1 MYADQVLTKLEFL
14 KPLANSGK
22 IVRGQDVRS
31 ALSYVERGE
40 AEAGIVYSTDATVA
54 SGIELGLPVRR
65 SAARRDCLRVG
76 ADKSG
81 ARTPAAAKLFE
92 FLKSPEAD
100 ADYAKFGFG
109 APSLKRVHTM
119 LTAAEWQAVRLT
131 LLVASAAV
139 AVSLPLAIAA
149 GWLLAKRDFRGKFL
163 LETPIN
169 LPLVLP
175 PVVTGYLL
183 LVAFGR
189 QGCFG
194 SFLENTLGIRFVFDW
209 KGAALASA
217 VVAFPLMVRPIR
229 LAFSAIDD
237 RLVQAARTLGASRGM
252 RFARSCCRSHD
263 PGFSA
268 AASSHSVAAWAS
280 SARRS

>member
-1 MYADQVLTKLEFL
+1 
-14 KPLANSGK
+14 
-22 IVRGQDVRS
+22 
-31 ALSYVERGE
+31 
-40 AEAGIVYSTDATVA
+40 
-54 SGIELGLPVRR
+54 
-65 SAARRDCLRVG
+65 
-76 ADKSG
+76 
-81 ARTPAAAKLFE
+81 
-92 FLKSPEAD
+92 
-100 ADYAKFGFG
+100 
-109 APSLKRVHTM
+109 M

-139 AVSLPLAIAA
+139 AASLPLAIAA

-163 LETPIN
+163 LETAIN

-189 QGCFG
+189 QGIFG
-194 SFLENTLGIRFVFDW
+194 SFLEDTLGIRFVFDW

-237 RLVQAARTLGASRGM
+237 RLVQAARTLGAKPWDAFRSILLPLARPGILSGSILAFGRSMGEFGATIMIAGNIPGETRTVPLLIYSMLETPGGMQQSVRIVIVSVIIAAVALLVGELLDQYGRRRLRG
-252 RFARSCCRSHD
+252 ATS
-263 PGFSA
+263 
-268 AASSHSVAAWAS
+268 
-280 SARRS
+280 